1 MPRRS
6 VHESSDVRE
15 RGPSLTLTE
24 RQLLILGHVGDGLS
38 NKAIAYELGISEQ
51 AVKERVSALLK
62 RMGARNRAALG
73 AAAATR
79 RFVGA
84 FTIDPSW
91 LRYLFRHAPLP
102 IAIVAGP
109 DHRFVAFNRA
119 YERAAG
125 ARTLLGRRY
134 DEVFANDASVRGLL
148 DRAHSTGQQVLGP
161 TLLQP
166 ARGADGATGVVIFDT
181 RDLRS

>member
-1 MPRRS
+1 
-6 VHESSDVRE
+6 
-15 RGPSLTLTE
+15 
-24 RQLLILGHVGDGLS
+24 
-38 NKAIAYELGISEQ
+38 
-51 AVKERVSALLK
+51 
-62 RMGARNRAALG
+62 MGY
-73 AAAATR
+73 
-79 RFVGA
+79 
-84 FTIDPSW
+84 D
-91 LRYLFRHAPLP
+91 APLP

-134 DEVFANDASVRGLL
+134 DEVFANDASVRALL
-148 DRAHSTGQQVLGP
+148 DRAHATGQRVLGP
-161 TLLQP
+161 ALLQP